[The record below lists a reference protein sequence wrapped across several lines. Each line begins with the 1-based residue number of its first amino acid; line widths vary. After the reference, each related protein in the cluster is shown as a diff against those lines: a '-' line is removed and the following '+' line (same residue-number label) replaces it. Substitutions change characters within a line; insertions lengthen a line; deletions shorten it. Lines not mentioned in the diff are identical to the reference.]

1 MIVEFKHTNG
11 QIFRL
16 PAHQIVV
23 YNDDGHP
30 VSVAYETAGLIVSV
44 DANHADFD
52 GAVSELK
59 IRKIDPKAVKR
70 E

>member
-1 MIVEFKHTNG
+1 VIVEFKHING

-16 PAHQIVV
+16 PAHQVVV

-30 VSVAYETAGLIVSV
+30 VSMSYETAGLMIHA
-44 DANHADFD
+44 DANHPDFD
-52 GAVSELK
+52 NAITELK
-59 IRKIDPKAVKR
+59 IRKIDPKTVKR